1 MCKLVLQ
8 YKVVLPTLR
17 AGQKNSCT
25 FRNMEV
31 YGDLHARKKK
41 GRGQKVKGKLQK
53 QNPTGRGQASKKAER
68 EVYTFL
74 EGLIKVD
81 SGKR

>member
-41 GRGQKVKGKLQK
+41 KAEARKLRVSFKSKIPLGEDKLQRK
-53 QNPTGRGQASKKAER
+53 LRGKFIR
-68 EVYTFL
+68 FWR
-74 EGLIKVD
+74 D
-81 SGKR
+81 

>member
-1 MCKLVLQ
+1 MQ
-8 YKVVLPTLR
+8 
-17 AGQKNSCT
+17 
-25 FRNMEV
+25 E
-31 YGDLHARKKK
+31 KKK
-41 GRGQKVKGKLQK
+41 GRGSKVKGKLQK

>member
-1 MCKLVLQ
+1 MQ
-8 YKVVLPTLR
+8 
-17 AGQKNSCT
+17 
-25 FRNMEV
+25 E
-31 YGDLHARKKK
+31 KKK
-41 GRGQKVKGKLQK
+41 GRGSKVKGKLQK

-81 SGKR
+81 SGKRWILHTHTHIEKPNVQCLKFTLHEIQQTPSAN